1 MVQISAYI
9 NPETKKELE
18 YYSKYKGMKKS
29 FLVEEALNFHFRA
42 LREIPEMF
50 MIPSRIIVDDIEFE
64 KILKSDDT
72 PTKELKELL
81 HDN

>member
-50 MIPSRIIVDDIEFE
+50 IIPTKILVNNEEFE
-64 KILKSDDT
+64 NIINLDDE
-72 PTKELKELL
+72 PNKKLKELL
-81 HDN
+81 NDN